1 MNTDRN
7 QRLKIGDGRISEYLA
22 FFLSLLS
29 LGAVICFHFPEHLT
43 TPEFRAFYPIEGLRW
58 VLLLG
63 LVLSYIFAFLSF
75 LLGAASKLSLIAIVL
90 TTFAILIGG
99 SSVEVTEFEQSV
111 LSMSLDWLII
121 DIVILSLIFVPLELF
136 FPKNK
141 DQTKFHREW
150 KTDLVYFAISHL
162 FVQITAVLIKLPAES
177 MFSGWGLE
185 SLQATVSNLPFL
197 LQVLLAMLVADLCQ
211 YGIHR
216 SFHASSFLWRFHSI
230 HHSIKTIDWMAGSR
244 LHIVDVIV
252 TRAVSYIPLSVLK
265 YILVTPQFHNWHHS
279 DDPKRYNKNFA
290 IHFPLIDKVFG
301 TYYLPGSKWPE
312 STGLGNAEMPK
323 GYLKQMLHPFR
334 VSNND

>member
-150 KTDLVYFAISHL
+150 KTDLVYFAISH
-162 FVQITAVLIKLPAES
+162 
-177 MFSGWGLE
+177 GWGLE

-252 TRAVSYIPLSVLK
+252 TRAVSYIPLYVLGFSMAAFYTYVVIVALQAVAAHSNVRFKFSVLK

-323 GYLKQMLHPFR
+323 
-334 VSNND
+334 